1 MTRRAYLFSQIAFT
15 ILVSSIAFPAYATVN
30 TGESVTAP
38 EGKETT
44 LSDGTRIL
52 VDGTIV
58 RPDGTK
64 MLPNG
69 DVVLPDGT
77 VLKAQTQ

>member
-1 MTRRAYLFSQIAFT
+1 MNRRAYLFSQIAFM
-15 ILVSSIAFPAYATVN
+15 LVFNLIALPAYATIN
-30 TGESVTAP
+30 TGQSVTAP

-77 VLKAQTQ
+77 VLKVQTQ